1 MTAHE
6 AQLPLIV
13 ESLEDAI
20 RATVQAMGGYK
31 RVGADMKPEL
41 AADAAGRWLSDCLN
55 PDRRERLTPHELA
68 YIRRRARQAGV
79 HVLAAYEARDAGYA
93 EPVPVEPEDERAALQ
108 RAFVESTKQLQQM
121 LRRLQEIGG
130 DRA

>member
-68 YIRRRARQAGV
+68 YIRRRARQAGI
-79 HVLAAYEARDAGYA
+79 HILAAFEARDAGYA

-108 RAFVESTKQLQQM
+108 RALVASTKQLQQM